1 MDDLCERID
10 ILDET
15 LPEPEDA
22 SWFWVQLV
30 KVSLIAVE
38 QRLQWQ

>member
-1 MDDLCERID
+1 MDGLCERID

-22 SWFWVQLV
+22 FWFWVQLV
-30 KVSLIAVE
+30 KF
-38 QRLQWQ
+38 RLFAEE

>member
-1 MDDLCERID
+1 MDDLREWID

-30 KVSLIAVE
+30 KFRLFAVE
-38 QRLQWQ
+38 